1 MIEDAERKGILKPGG
16 TIIEATGGNTAIAL
30 AMIAAA
36 KGYKAIMVMPGSIAR
51 EKIDN
56 VEMYGA
62 TAVLCPG
69 VPFSNDQHYFHT
81 AARMARQMD
90 NALFTNQ
97 FDNDANFR
105 AHYEGT
111 APEIWK

>member
-1 MIEDAERKGILKPGG
+1 MVEDAERRGVLKPGG

-36 KGYKAIMVMPGSIAR
+36 KNYRAIMVMPGSIAK

-62 TAVLCPG
+62 KAVLCPG

-81 AARMARQMD
+81 AARMAKETS
-90 NALFTNQ
+90 NCLFTN
-97 FDNDANFR
+97 
-105 AHYEGT
+105 
-111 APEIWK
+111 

>member
-36 KGYKAIMVMPGSIAR
+36 KGYKAVMVMPASIAR
-51 EKIDN
+51 EKIEN

-62 TAVLCPG
+62 KAVLCPG
-69 VPFSNDQHYFHT
+69 VPFSND
-81 AARMARQMD
+81 
-90 NALFTNQ
+90 
-97 FDNDANFR
+97 
-105 AHYEGT
+105 
-111 APEIWK
+111 